1 MGGVLKKTDLV
12 VKSNELIRASY
23 TLGLVEQ
30 RLILMAIVTARETGL
45 GVTAD
50 TLLEVRAMD
59 YAQLFGVTKQAAYMA
74 LTDAVETLFNRRATV
89 QVYDERRKLIRPL
102 TVRWVTA
109 MDHEENTGLITLRF
123 GHEVVPEITRL
134 EGNFTSYELQ
144 QVAGLKSSYAVRLYE
159 LLIQWRVAG
168 NTPFLEVGIFRSQLG
183 LASDEYPR
191 MEAFK
196 RCVLDVAVKQINE
209 HTDIIVDYE
218 QHKSGRVITGF
229 AFTLTQKKA
238 KEIEKKK
245 STPKPKKPIAEKQL
259 DWLSSDV
266 LERFNSLPKEKQ
278 KAIIDDTETTLKGSH
293 QARFRAAKSS
303 SIDRFIAEFAI
314 EINEGIMRSANND
327 S

>member
-89 QVYDERRKLIRPL
+89 QVYDERRKLLRPL

-159 LLIQWRVAG
+159 LLIQWRMAG

-183 LASDEYPR
+183 LASDEYQR

-218 QHKSGRVITGF
+218 QHKVGRVITGF

-238 KEIEKKK
+238 KEIKKK
-245 STPKPKKPIAEKQL
+245 KPTPKPKKPIAEKQL
-259 DWLSSDV
+259 DWVSSDV
-266 LERFNSLPKEKQ
+266 LERFNSLSKEKQ
-278 KAIIDDTETTLKGSH
+278 KAIVDDTETTLRGTQ
-293 QARFRAAKSS
+293 QARFKAAKSS
-303 SIDRFIAEFAI
+303 SIDRFIAEFAL
-314 EINEGIMRSANND
+314 EINEGIMRAAGLA
-327 S
+327 